1 MMGTVLTVASY
12 GSLGLMMFNLGL
24 LYPYLRNKWYRRKL
38 KKVRSVGPDGTVV
51 TKDDIRHE
59 LMRDPVAGD
68 LFASDDTPDDVARY
82 LFLEAERRAMLRKC
96 NRLDDDENDFFA
108 PPRHGGPDPGF
119 RGCNE
124 L

>member
-1 MMGTVLTVASY
+1 MGVLLTVAVHVSF
-12 GSLGLMMFNLGL
+12 GLMMLNLGL
-24 LYPYLRNKWYRRKL
+24 CFPILRNKWYRRKL
-38 KKVRSVGPDGTVV
+38 KKVRAVGPDGTVV
-51 TKDDIRHE
+51 TKDDIRRE
-59 LMRDPVAGD
+59 LMRDPVAAD
-68 LFASDDTPDDVARY
+68 LFTSDDTPEDVAQY

-108 PPRHGGPDPGF
+108 PPRRGGPDPGF

>member
-1 MMGTVLTVASY
+1 MGVLLTVAVY
-12 GSLGLMMFNLGL
+12 GSIGATAFNLGL
-24 LYPYLRNKWYRRKL
+24 CFPILRNKWYRRKL
-38 KKVRSVGPDGTVV
+38 KKVRAVGPDGTVV
-51 TKDDIRHE
+51 TKDDIRRE
-59 LMRDPVAGD
+59 LMRDPVAAD
-68 LFASDDTPDDVARY
+68 LFTSDDTPEDVAQY

-108 PPRHGGPDPGF
+108 PPRRGGPDPGF

>member
-1 MMGTVLTVASY
+1 MAPILVAIQIVCFGLSMFM
-12 GSLGLMMFNLGL
+12 LGLM
-24 LYPYLRNKWYRRKL
+24 YPYLRNKWYRRKL
-38 KKVRSVGPDGTVV
+38 AKVRAVGPDGTVV
-51 TKDDIRHE
+51 TKDDIRRE
-59 LMRDPVAGD
+59 LMRDPVAAD
-68 LFASDDTPDDVARY
+68 LFTSDDTPEDVARY

-108 PPRHGGPDPGF
+108 PPRRSGPDPGF

>member
-1 MMGTVLTVASY
+1 MMGSVLTGVAI
-12 GSLGLMMFNLGL
+12 GCFGLMMLNLGL
-24 LYPYLRNKWYRRKL
+24 CFPILRNKWYRRRL
-38 KKVRSVGPDGTVV
+38 AKVRAVGPDGTVV
-51 TKDDIRHE
+51 TKDDIRRE
-59 LMRDPVAGD
+59 LMRDPVAAD
-68 LFASDDTPDDVARY
+68 LFTSDDTPDDVARY

-108 PPRHGGPDPGF
+108 PPRRSGPDPGF

>member
-1 MMGTVLTVASY
+1 MTPMWATVSYTLLGTWAF
-12 GSLGLMMFNLGL
+12 SLGLLF
-24 LYPYLRNKWYRRKL
+24 PYYRNKWHRRRL
-38 KKVRSVGPDGTVV
+38 KRRHAVGPGGEVV
-51 TKDDIRHE
+51 TKDDIRRE
-59 LMRDPVAGD
+59 LMRDPVAAD
-68 LFASDDTPDDVARY
+68 LFTSDDTPEDVARY

-108 PPRHGGPDPGF
+108 PPRRSGPDPGF

>member
-1 MMGTVLTVASY
+1 MMDSVLTGVTI
-12 GSLGLMMFNLGL
+12 GCFGLMMLNLGL
-24 LYPYLRNKWYRRKL
+24 LYPYLRNKWYRRRL
-38 KKVRSVGPDGTVV
+38 KKVRVVGPDGTVV

-59 LMRDPVAGD
+59 LMRDPVAAE
-68 LFASDDTPDDVARY
+68 LFTSDDTPDDVARY

-96 NRLDDDENDFFA
+96 NRLDDDETDFFA
-108 PPRHGGPDPGF
+108 PPRRGGPDPGF